1 MSFGVGGYV
10 AFAVDKQHYQCYVI
24 MSTVPPPPP
33 HPLPHP
39 FQVKLVCTAAVPPQ
53 ELFRARPQHSREE
66 QTSRVL
72 LDDLEIAEVCAY
84 TKSVQ

>member
-33 HPLPHP
+33 PSHIL
-39 FQVKLVCTAAVPPQ
+39 
-53 ELFRARPQHSREE
+53 SR
-66 QTSRVL
+66 
-72 LDDLEIAEVCAY
+72 
-84 TKSVQ
+84 